1 MRRTRI
7 FAIVIIAIVVLGS
20 CRGSRST
27 RNIQQ
32 VITTKKDTTAVVI
45 VHHDQQPDSL
55 YQLHQVLQGMYAH
68 HIDYT
73 TFTARIKVDYSNN
86 QGHQPGFNANIRMKK
101 DSAIWIDITGPLGLN
116 VFQVL
121 ITQDS
126 LRIKDELKST
136 YQVRSLAYLQEV
148 AQIPMDFKT
157 LQDLIVGNLIF
168 FDSTSI
174 TAYRPSPSTTYL
186 LSAGDL
192 FKNLVTISSSDGR
205 LFHSK
210 LDDVNPTRSRTA
222 DLTFDDYV
230 GKSGV
235 LFSTSRSILISEKT
249 QVDIELNF
257 KTFDFNVPNLTYPF
271 YIPKKYKRIK

>member
-7 FAIVIIAIVVLGS
+7 FAIVIVAMIILGS
-20 CRGSRST
+20 CRHTRSSMK
-27 RNIQQ
+27 IQQ
-32 VITTKKDTTAVVI
+32 VIDTKKDTTAVVI

-55 YQLHQVLQGMYAH
+55 YQLHQVLSSMYAH

-73 TFTARIKVDYSNN
+73 TFTARVKVDYSNN
-86 QGHQPGFNANIRMKK
+86 QGHQPGFNATIHMKR
-101 DSAIWIDITGPLGLN
+101 DSAIWIDITGPLGIN

-121 ITQDS
+121 ITPDS
-126 LRIKDELKST
+126 LRIKDELKYT
-136 YQVRSLAYLQEV
+136 YQVRSLSYLQEV
-148 AQIPMDFKT
+148 AEIPLDFKT
-157 LQDLIVGNLIF
+157 LQDLLVGNLIF
-168 FDSTSI
+168 FDSTKI
-174 TAYRPSPSTTYL
+174 TAYRPSPSTTFL

-205 LFHSK
+205 VYHSK

-235 LFSTSRSILISEKT
+235 LFATTRSIQISEKT

-257 KTFDFNVPNLTYPF
+257 KSFDFNVPNLSYPF
-271 YIPKKYKRIK
+271 YLPKKYKRIK